1 MRVLI
6 TGARGFVG
14 TRLSDRLKQLGFSPV
29 CVDVEEMDVQ
39 ELDAV
44 SGTIRDQSPDAI
56 VHLAGISFVPAAEAD
71 PALACRVNFGGARNL
86 LDAVAQHAP
95 QARILLI
102 GSGEQYAASAP
113 GDPPLD
119 ESAPL
124 DPTTVYALTKTAA
137 DLAGAEAAHRG
148 LDVIRVRPFN
158 HTGAGQPDFFVAP
171 EFARQVA
178 EIELGQREQME
189 VGNLDS
195 IRDILHVDD
204 VVEAYVRL
212 LNPDIAVGA
221 YNVASG
227 VGTRIGDLIEML
239 RERSTV
245 EIRVTHDPAKTGRAT
260 NARVGDAT
268 KLSTATA
275 WRWER
280 SLSDTMEEL
289 LDHWRKSIRQD
300 PAP

>member
-14 TRLSDRLKQLGFSPV
+14 VRLSRRLKQLGFEPV

-44 SGTIRDQSPDAI
+44 KHTIRKEEPEAI

-71 PALACRVNFGGARNL
+71 PTRACRVNFGGARNL
-86 LDAVAQHAP
+86 LDAVAQHTP
-95 QARILLI
+95 KARVLLI
-102 GSGEQYAASAP
+102 GSGEQYAASEPGAP
-113 GDPPLD
+113 LLD

-124 DPTTVYALTKTAA
+124 DPTSVYALTKTAA

-148 LDVIRVRPFN
+148 LDVLRVRPFN

-178 EIELGQREQME
+178 EIEQGQRNRME

-204 VVEAYVRL
+204 VVDAYVRL
-212 LNPDIAVGA
+212 LEPNVSAGA
-221 YNVASG
+221 YNC
-227 VGTRIGDLIEML
+227 
-239 RERSTV
+239 
-245 EIRVTHDPAKTGRAT
+245 
-260 NARVGDAT
+260 
-268 KLSTATA
+268 
-275 WRWER
+275 
-280 SLSDTMEEL
+280 L
-289 LDHWRKSIRQD
+289 LYTSPSPRD
-300 PAP
+300 